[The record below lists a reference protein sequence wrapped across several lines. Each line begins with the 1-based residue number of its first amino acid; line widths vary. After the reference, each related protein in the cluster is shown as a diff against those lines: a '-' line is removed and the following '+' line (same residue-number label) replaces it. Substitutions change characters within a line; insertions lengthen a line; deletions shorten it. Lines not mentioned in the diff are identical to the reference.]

1 MQQLFLLHTITFSKM
16 ILFLWDRY
24 ILLVRFISGTMR
36 HAGSLVGLAVG
47 DALGAPLEG
56 SRRSEVW
63 LTQMRPGGRHF
74 RKRGE
79 VTDDTLQAGA
89 VAESLAASGRFDEDD
104 IVKKL
109 SLGYIQR
116 PEWYGPTSSKFFDLV
131 LSGTPPHHA
140 ARMVQK
146 LNHGSRS
153 NGSVMRGFPLGIF
166 FPPTD
171 VSATSIRCSAIT
183 HYDPVG
189 GHCSA
194 FLNLMVSAMVRGAPR
209 QTAFRH
215 ARSLCI
221 YPEVHAILGNYDHY
235 DPDPSL
241 DCVLSSHAALRCF
254 MDAHSFEQAV
264 LSAINLG
271 GDADTVGACTG
282 ALAGAY
288 WGLDAIP
295 ARWRRDLEGYDGLVG
310 LAERVWQGR
319 TDNPARLTRVNAIK
333 ETI

>member
-1 MQQLFLLHTITFSKM
+1 MQQLFLLHTITFSKK

-36 HAGSLVGLAVG
+36 HGGSLIGLAVG
-47 DALGAPLEG
+47 DAMGAPLEG

-74 RKRGE
+74 RNRGE

-89 VAESLAASGRFDEDD
+89 VAESLVECGRFDDAD
-104 IVKKL
+104 LIKKL

-131 LSGTPPHHA
+131 LSGTPPHRA
-140 ARMVQK
+140 ALMVQK
-146 LNHGSRS
+146 MNHGSRS
-153 NGSVMRGFPLGIF
+153 NGSVMRGFPIGIF
-166 FPPTD
+166 FPPTV
-171 VSATSIRCSAIT
+171 VSAISIRCSAIT
-183 HYDPVG
+183 HQDPIG

-194 FLNLMVSAMVRGAPR
+194 FLNLMVSEMVRGIPR
-209 QTAFRH
+209 KTAFRH
-215 ARSLCI
+215 ARSHCI
-221 YPEVHAILGNYDHY
+221 YPEVHRILGSYDHY

-241 DCVLSSHAALRCF
+241 DCVPCSHAALRCF
-254 MDAHSFEQAV
+254 MEARSFEQAV

-288 WGLDAIP
+288 WGLEAIP
-295 ARWRRDLEGYDGLVG
+295 LRWRQDLEGYEGLVG
-310 LAERVWQGR
+310 LAERLWAGR
-319 TDNPARLTRVNAIK
+319 ADNL
-333 ETI
+333 

>member
-1 MQQLFLLHTITFSKM
+1 
-16 ILFLWDRY
+16 
-24 ILLVRFISGTMR
+24 MR

-74 RKRGE
+74 RNRGE

-89 VAESLAASGRFDEDD
+89 VAESLAFCGRFDEDD
-104 IVKKL
+104 LIKKL
-109 SLGYIQR
+109 SRGYIQR
-116 PEWYGPTSSKFFDLV
+116 PEWFGPTSSRFFDLV
-131 LSGTPPHHA
+131 LSGTPPHRA
-140 ARMVQK
+140 ARIVHTQ
-146 LNHGSRS
+146 NHGSRS

-166 FPPTD
+166 FPPSE
-171 VSATSIRCSAIT
+171 VISMSIRCSAIT
-183 HYDPVG
+183 HHDPVG
-189 GHCSA
+189 GYCSA
-194 FLNLMVSAMVRGAPR
+194 FLNLMVSEMVRGVPR
-209 QTAFRH
+209 RTAFRH

-221 YPEVHAILGNYDHY
+221 YPEVHAILGSYDQY

-241 DCVLSSHAALRCF
+241 DCVLCSQAALRCF
-254 MDAHSFEQAV
+254 MDARSFEQAA

-288 WGLDAIP
+288 WGLKAIP
-295 ARWRRDLEGYDGLVG
+295 ARWRGELEGYEGLVR
-310 LAERVWQGR
+310 LAERIWVGR
-319 TDNPARLTRVNAIK
+319 VDNYMR
-333 ETI
+333 

>member
-1 MQQLFLLHTITFSKM
+1 
-16 ILFLWDRY
+16 
-24 ILLVRFISGTMR
+24 
-36 HAGSLVGLAVG
+36 
-47 DALGAPLEG
+47 
-56 SRRSEVW
+56 
-63 LTQMRPGGRHF
+63 MRPGGRHF

-89 VAESLAASGRFDEDD
+89 VAESLAFCGRFDEGD

-116 PEWYGPTSSKFFDLV
+116 PEWFGPTSSKFFDLV

-140 ARMVQK
+140 ALTVQK

-153 NGSVMRGFPLGIF
+153 NGSVMRGFPIGIF
-166 FPPTD
+166 YPPHLVTEI
-171 VSATSIRCSAIT
+171 SIRCSAIT
-183 HYDPVG
+183 HYDPIG

-194 FLNLMVSAMVRGAPR
+194 FLNTMVSDMVRGISRRA
-209 QTAFRH
+209 AFRH

-221 YPEVHAILGNYDHY
+221 YPEVHAMLGSYDQY

-241 DCVLSSHAALRCF
+241 DTVLCSHAALRCF
-254 MDAHSFEQAV
+254 MDARSFEHAV
-264 LSAINLG
+264 LSAVNLG

-288 WGLDAIP
+288 WGLEAIP
-295 ARWRRDLEGYDGLVG
+295 LRWRRDLEGYSQLVQ
-310 LAERVWQGR
+310 LADRVWEK
-319 TDNPARLTRVNAIK
+319 RVDRY
-333 ETI
+333 